1 MRSRSFST
9 FAASP
14 EPERILR
21 SQCIALAIELI
32 VALPLIII
40 LVDRFGSSP
49 TLTLL
54 ALCSLLAVF
63 ALARI
68 GRGRFL
74 GQLAAE
80 RRLARRD
87 ALTGLL
93 NRRGFEEAASAEH
106 ARVLRGGDSAG
117 LLLLDFDRFH
127 WINSAYDYAGGDLVL
142 RAISQRLLAE
152 LRTSDLVGR
161 WGGEELVVLAPALDP
176 AALGVLAEKLRR
188 VVRDLPVRIGEQD
201 VTVTCS
207 VGGAMLDPAASF
219 EVALQRANRA
229 LKRAKLERD
238 TAIVDSTHESRRR
251 AGLETQ
257 TDSLTGLLNHQAFA
271 RLVLPREIERA
282 INTSTPLALLLIDL
296 DDFKP
301 INDLYGHQVGDQV
314 LTGVA
319 DTISAVIGRD
329 DLVFRTG
336 GDEFAALL
344 PLDQKQAEEAAGT
357 ILGAIARR
365 TFASEEQMPT
375 TVARIEATIGITR
388 PRLRSPP
395 GLQSGRHADRAR
407 PPDHRQQR
415 RRRGEGAQTPTTR
428 HQHHPEEMSQPRRP
442 ERIQPTQ
449 LTLCNQTQP
458 SAFST
463 CGTTAS
469 VPSVSRS

>member
-1 MRSRSFST
+1 M
-9 FAASP
+9 
-14 EPERILR
+14 
-21 SQCIALAIELI
+21 IALAIELV
-32 VALPLIII
+32 VALPLIVL

-49 TLTLL
+49 ILTLL

-63 ALARI
+63 ALARL

-106 ARVLRGGDSAG
+106 ARVVRGGDPAA

-161 WGGEELVVLAPALDP
+161 WGGEELVVLAPAVDP
-176 AALGVLAEKLRR
+176 TALGVLAEKLRR
-188 VVRDLPVRIGEQD
+188 VVRDLPVRIGEQEL
-201 VTVTCS
+201 TVTCS
-207 VGGAMLDPAASF
+207 VGGAMLDPAAAF
-219 EVALQRANRA
+219 DVALQRANRA

-257 TDSLTGLLNHQAFA
+257 TDPLTGLLNHQAFA

-282 INTSTPLALLLIDL
+282 ISTRTPLALLLIDL
-296 DDFKP
+296 DNFKP

-319 DTISAVIGRD
+319 DTISAIVGRD

-336 GDEFAALL
+336 GDEFAALI
-344 PLDQKQAEEAAGT
+344 PVDEKQAEATAAT

-375 TVARIEATIGITR
+375 AVARVEATIQIAM
-388 PRLRSPP
+388 L
-395 GLQSGRHADRAR
+395 D
-407 PPDHRQQR
+407 
-415 RRRGEGAQTPTTR
+415 EGAHTGGNPDAMLIAQDL
-428 HQHHPEEMSQPRRP
+428 
-442 ERIQPTQ
+442 
-449 LTLCNQTQP
+449 LTAANNAVNEAKALKHVLR
-458 SAFST
+458 
-463 CGTTAS
+463 GTAKA
-469 VPSVSRS
+469 